1 MPLEER
7 PRHYF
12 NNYTWALPLHLRRKG
27 LAHIG
32 DNERLRVALDRYTKG
47 EGCHYVQGADHQH
60 AGGRVTLGR
69 AKQGTAAQSRARGIS
84 RLSGFI

>member
-32 DNERLRVALDRYTKG
+32 DNERLRVVLDRYTKG
-47 EGCHYVQGADHQH
+47 EQCHCARHSSITTPLTTHPPSHPSQASRSSL
-60 AGGRVTLGR
+60 ASL
-69 AKQGTAAQSRARGIS
+69 AAASP
-84 RLSGFI
+84 